1 LNYRLLN
8 LNRFGQTL
16 EEFYN
21 FPEQLENC
29 NCSPDSGKFLYCSPG
44 QWAASSSVG
53 LITLLLIDR
62 VGES

>member
-1 LNYRLLN
+1 MNYRLPN

-29 NCSPDSGKFLYCSPG
+29 NCSLDSGRFLYCSPG
-44 QWAASSSVG
+44 QWEIRNFS
-53 LITLLLIDR
+53 L
-62 VGES
+62 EQ